1 MKVRH
6 GIKWNFYK
14 AIGNFLIKFI
24 YGIVVAKLLGPK
36 IIGQLGMIVAFSGF
50 ASVLIN
56 SGFKSRIIQVKE
68 INKDELNTIY
78 AFNILIGFVL
88 TILFFLSSNL
98 IANFFSYPELSFY
111 IKIYSINFILQSLIL
126 VPLALNDRNLEF
138 NKNTKSLLLANLLA
152 LIVAICLILL
162 GYELMSLI
170 IYSIA
175 ANVFSIIFIYLNS
188 DWKPSYFFNF
198 SLLKSHLPYSLNL
211 LYVRF
216 FEEFVAKIDNV
227 VTGKYFDAVTLGLF
241 SKSNDIASLPNSLI
255 TSSINNTL
263 FPYFS
268 RSQDNQLNLNKSYSQ
283 FLFGITF
290 VYINIFLTL
299 VFFSKEIVL
308 ILLSE
313 DWLPM
318 LPYFNL
324 VLIIMMIKGV
334 SSFKGYFI
342 LSKGD
347 SKIVS
352 NSLYLSGII
361 KVVLIGVLLLINV
374 KFTPMIF
381 LFSALISEV
390 VLFLTYENIT
400 CKLLAVKMNKSIF
413 ITFKNFIF
421 LIILYLIIFSLMNIY
436 AFGIIEKL
444 SLYFVTML
452 FVLFLYHKFSG
463 QFKNLFR
470 LILKK

>member
-1 MKVRH
+1 M
-6 GIKWNFYK
+6 
-14 AIGNFLIKFI
+14 
-24 YGIVVAKLLGPK
+24 
-36 IIGQLGMIVAFSGF
+36 
-50 ASVLIN
+50 
-56 SGFKSRIIQVKE
+56 
-68 INKDELNTIY
+68 
-78 AFNILIGFVL
+78 
-88 TILFFLSSNL
+88 
-98 IANFFSYPELSFY
+98 
-111 IKIYSINFILQSLIL
+111 
-126 VPLALNDRNLEF
+126 
-138 NKNTKSLLLANLLA
+138 
-152 LIVAICLILL
+152 
-162 GYELMSLI
+162 
-170 IYSIA
+170 
-175 ANVFSIIFIYLNS
+175 
-188 DWKPSYFFNF
+188 
-198 SLLKSHLPYSLNL
+198 
-211 LYVRF
+211 
-216 FEEFVAKIDNV
+216 
-227 VTGKYFDAVTLGLF
+227 TGKYFDAVTLGLF

-268 RSQDNQLNLNKSYSQ
+268 RSQDNKLNLNKSYSQ

-324 VLIIMMIKGV
+324 ALIIMMIKGV

-361 KVVLIGVLLLINV
+361 KFVLIGVLLLINV

-452 FVLFLYHKFSG
+452 FVLFLYNKFSG

>member
-1 MKVRH
+1 MKVRQ

-24 YGIVVAKLLGPK
+24 YGIVVAKLLGPT

-50 ASVLIN
+50 ASILIN

-68 INKDELNTIY
+68 INRDELNSIF
-78 AFNILIGFVL
+78 AFNVLIGLVL
-88 TILFFLSSNL
+88 TTLFFLSSNL
-98 IANFFSYPELSFY
+98 IATFFSYPELSFY
-111 IKIYSINFILQSLIL
+111 IKIYSINFILQSTIL
-126 VPLALNDRNLEF
+126 VPLALNDRNLDF
-138 NKNTKSLLLANLLA
+138 NKNTKSVLLANLLA
-152 LIVAICLILL
+152 LIMAICLILL
-162 GYELMSLI
+162 EYELISLI

-175 ANVFSIIFIYLNS
+175 ANVFSIIFIYSNS

-198 SLLKSHLPYSLNL
+198 NLLKRHLPYSLNL

-268 RSQDNQLNLNKSYSQ
+268 RSQDNKLNLNKSYSQ

-324 VLIIMMIKGV
+324 ALIIMMIKGV

-361 KVVLIGVLLLINV
+361 KFVLIGVLLLINV

-452 FVLFLYHKFSG
+452 FVLFLYNKFSG